1 MDEKREK
8 LLEFL
13 FGSANGEGTTPQA
26 QSAAQLRAW
35 ARAQEKAE
43 KINETLDDPQR
54 SAQSLREM
62 MRDS

>member
-13 FGSANGEGTTPQA
+13 FGSANGEGTTPQ
-26 QSAAQLRAW
+26 
-35 ARAQEKAE
+35 KAE

-54 SAQSLREM
+54 SAQILREM

>member
-13 FGSANGEGTTPQA
+13 FGSANSEGTTPQA
-26 QSAAQLRAW
+26 QSAAQLQAW

-54 SAQSLREM
+54 SAQILREM